1 MDIIQTKWLS
11 EVNLSNIDLVGGKN
25 ASLGEMLSNLQTLN
39 IKIPNGFVVTTDAY
53 TYFLEYNNLDSNIHD
68 ILNNID
74 YNDHTKLR
82 RDAQKI
88 RRLIQNGNFPT
99 NLQNDILDKYHQ
111 LSQLYTDI
119 NGDQQEETD
128 VAVRSSA
135 TTEDLSEV
143 SFAGQQD
150 TYLNVRGGSQLLE
163 RIKNC
168 FASIFNERAID
179 YRHNVHFDTT
189 TIKLSVCVQKMV
201 RSDLASAGVAF
212 SIDTESGNKNAIV
225 INSSYGLGEMVVS
238 GQVQPDEFIVFKPTL
253 NQGYDS
259 IIDKTLGNK
268 LEKMIYS
275 DNQDKRTKTI
285 SVSLDDYN
293 NFSLNDKNILQ
304 LAKWVTTLEEYYSN
318 KHQKWCP
325 VDVEWAVDGITNE
338 LYIVQC
344 RPETIHSNKDQNILT
359 TYSLVNKSVEPIL
372 HGIAIGDKISHGHVK
387 TILSLDSRQN
397 DLEFN
402 DGDIL
407 VTEITDPDWEPIM
420 KKASAII
427 TERGGRTCHA
437 AIIARELGIPTI
449 VGVINSTKELKSD
462 QMITVN
468 CADGEVGYIYDG
480 ELKYNKSELI
490 LDDIKM
496 PEKTKIMMNVA
507 SPEKAFQFAKI
518 PNFGVG
524 LARLEFIINNTLQ
537 VHPLALLH
545 PEKVENNDVLDKID
559 DLAKSFEDPIEFFVN
574 KLAYGIAKIG
584 AAFHPN
590 NVIVR
595 FSDFKSNEY
604 RNLLGGKYFEPH
616 EENPMIG
623 WRGASRYYSK
633 EYEQAFGLECAAI
646 KKVREEMGLTN
657 VIVMIP
663 FCRTVEECQNV
674 LAVMEKYGLKR
685 GENGLQVYLM
695 CEIPSNVILVDE
707 FCKYVDGYSIG
718 SNDLT
723 QLTLG
728 LDRDSE
734 LVSHIYSE
742 KNSAVKQMISMAI
755 QGCKRNGTKIGLC
768 GQGPSDFPDFAKFL
782 VDEGI
787 DSISLVPDSVIKT
800 VLMLNQ
806 MV

>member
-1 MDIIQTKWLS
+1 MNIISTKWLS
-11 EVNLSNIDLVGGKN
+11 EVNLSNINLVGGKN
-25 ASLGEMLSNLQTLN
+25 ASLGEMLSNLQELN
-39 IKIPNGFVVTTDAY
+39 IKVPNGFVITTDAY
-53 TYFLEYNNLDSNIHD
+53 SYFLKYNNLDSSIHNI
-68 ILNNID
+68 LSNIN
-74 YNDHTKLR
+74 YNDNTKLR
-82 RDAQKI
+82 RDAQQI
-88 RRLIQNGNFPT
+88 RRLIQNGTFPID
-99 NLQNDILDKYHQ
+99 LQNDILEKYYQ
-111 LSQLYTDI
+111 LSQLYNDV
-119 NGDQQEETD
+119 NGDKQTETD

-150 TYLNVRGGSQLLE
+150 TYLNVRGESQLME
-163 RIKNC
+163 RIKSC

-212 SIDTESGNKNAIV
+212 SIDTESGNKSVIV

-253 NQGYDS
+253 NEGYKS

-285 SVSLDDYN
+285 SISQDDYHK
-293 NFSLNDKNILQ
+293 FSLTDGHILQ
-304 LAKWVTTLEEYYSN
+304 LAEWVSTLEKYYSN
-318 KHQKWCP
+318 KHKKWCP
-325 VDVEWAVDGITNE
+325 VDVEWAIDGLTNE
-338 LYIVQC
+338 MYIVQC
-344 RPETIHSNKDQNILT
+344 RPETIHSNKNQNILT
-359 TYSLVNKSVEPIL
+359 TYTLTEKNVKPIL
-372 HGIAIGDKISHGHVK
+372 NGIAIGDKISSGCVK
-387 TILSLDSRQN
+387 TILSLDSRQHH
-397 DLEFN
+397 LEFN

-449 VGVINSTKELKSD
+449 VGVIGATKILKNG

-468 CADGEVGYIYDG
+468 CADGEVGHIYNSKLEYQKTD
-480 ELKYNKSELI
+480 LI

-496 PEKTKIMMNVA
+496 PENTKIMMNVA

-518 PNFGVG
+518 PNCGVG

-545 PEKVENNDVLDKID
+545 PEKIDNPQIFEKID
-559 DLAKSFEDPIEFFVN
+559 DLSNSFEDPIEFFIN

-584 AAFHPN
+584 AAFYPN

-604 RNLLGGKYFEPH
+604 KNLLGGSYFEPH

-633 EYEQAFGLECAAI
+633 EYEAAFGLECAAI
-646 KKVREEMGLTN
+646 KKVREEMGLQN

-663 FCRTVEECQNV
+663 FCRTVEECQKV

-707 FCKYVDGYSIG
+707 FCKYIDGYSIG

-734 LVSHIYSE
+734 LVAHIYTE
-742 KNSAVKQMISMAI
+742 QNSAVKQLISMAI
-755 QGCKRNGTKIGLC
+755 QGCKRNGKKIGLC
-768 GQGPSDFPDFAKFL
+768 GQCPSDFPEFAKFL
-782 VDEGI
+782 IDEGI

-800 VLMLNQ
+800 IMTLNQ
-806 MV
+806 MM

>member
-179 YRHNVHFDTT
+179 YRHNVHFDKT

-304 LAKWVTTLEEYYSN
+304 LAKWITTLEEYYSN

-674 LAVMEKYGLKR
+674 LAVMEKYALKR

-768 GQGPSDFPDFAKFL
+768 GQSASDFPEFAKFL

-787 DSISLVPDSVIKT
+787 DSISLTADSVIKT

>member
-53 TYFLEYNNLDSNIHD
+53 TYFLEYNNLDSKIHD

-99 NLQNDILDKYHQ
+99 NLQNNILDKYHQ

-179 YRHNVHFDTT
+179 YRHNVNFDTT

-201 RSDLASAGVAF
+201 RSDLGSAGVAF

-253 NQGYDS
+253 NQGYNS

-545 PEKVENNDVLDKID
+545 PEKVDDPKILEKVD
-559 DLAKSFEDPIEFFVN
+559 DLAKSFADPIEFFVN

-707 FCKYVDGYSIG
+707 FCKYIDGYSIG

-734 LVSHIYSE
+734 LVSHIYNE
-742 KNSAVKQMISMAI
+742 RNSAVKKLISMAI
-755 QGCKRNGTKIGLC
+755 QGCKRNGIKIGLC

-787 DSISLVPDSVIKT
+787 DSISLTADSVIKT

-806 MV
+806 MD